1 MKKTQEID
9 SLKENID
16 HQLAF
21 NEAKNLYS
29 ATTIRSMAFSDETLL
44 QIQRIGDLDQDSE
57 NMLIDYA
64 SDKAL
69 QEFCR
74 VNQYYEF
81 NDLSKV
87 HLRDIYVELFSILR
101 SKECSIEV
109 ISQQHYNRLA
119 SWLKETN
126 PFAESL
132 YSSQPE
138 NVEPVVCS
146 EYSAELQLKLLQL
159 DLNQIKE
166 PVLDIGCGTSG
177 NLVRSLKKTGIDIYG
192 FDRNTVSNSFI
203 TKGNWLEYDYGK
215 EKWGTIISNLGFSN
229 HFRHHH
235 FRSNSNFIEYAKK
248 YMEILVS
255 LKIGGSFHY
264 APDLPF
270 IEQHLSD
277 HKYKLSR
284 RDIENYGVRSVVV
297 TKTRNS

>member
-1 MKKTQEID
+1 MKKIQEID

-29 ATTIRSMAFSDETLL
+29 GAAIRSMAFSDETLL
-44 QIQRIGDLDQDSE
+44 QIQTIGDLDQDSE
-57 NMLIDYA
+57 NMLINYA
-64 SDKAL
+64 SNKAL

-81 NDLSKV
+81 NDESKV
-87 HLRDIYVELFSILR
+87 LLRAIYTELFSSLR
-101 SKECSIEV
+101 SKECSIEA

-126 PFAESL
+126 PFAEKL

-138 NVEPVVCS
+138 NVEPVACS
-146 EYSAELQLKLLQL
+146 EYSAELQIDLLQL
-159 DLNQIKE
+159 DLNRIKE
-166 PVLDIGCGTSG
+166 PVLDIGCGIKG
-177 NLVRSLKKTGIDIYG
+177 NLVRFLKEAGIDSYG
-192 FDRNTVSNSFI
+192 FDRNTINNAFISN
-203 TKGNWLEYDYGK
+203 GNWLGYDYGK

-235 FRSNSNFIEYAKK
+235 FRSNSNFMEYAKK
-248 YMEILVS
+248 YMEILAS
-255 LKIGGSFHY
+255 LKTGGSFHY

-277 HKYKLSR
+277 TRYKLR
-284 RDIENYGVRSVVV
+284 KRIIENYNISSVIV
-297 TKTRNS
+297 TKIQN